1 MDSMTALFTRTH
13 YNLLPEG
20 FPAELIEGCLV
31 KEPAPTYG
39 HQALASRI
47 HLQLATLVGPDL
59 ALCGPVDVVVD
70 ELNVFQP
77 DVVVLQRPG
86 RPEESDVGI
95 PHLALEILSPS
106 TRERDREVKCHRL
119 LAAGVREV
127 WLVDAET
134 RSVERWSVD
143 GCVQAGIGE
152 RLSSDAVPGFSLT
165 PAELFSPARG

>member
-39 HQALASRI
+39 HQRLQTRI
-47 HLQLATLVGPDL
+47 VQGLLQRVAADLV
-59 ALCGPVDVVVD
+59 LCAPADVAID

-77 DVVVLQRPG
+77 DVVVLR
-86 RPEESDVGI
+86 EVACDDESTIGT
-95 PHLALEILSPS
+95 PRLAIEILSPS
-106 TRERDREVKCHRL
+106 TRERDRGVKCHRL

-152 RLSSDAVPGFSLT
+152 TLSSDAVPGFSLEPST
-165 PAELFSPARG
+165 LFTPARG